1 MTTINETINKHPRL
15 YPAVKE
21 ELLKQANNLLAN
33 STASPEFRLGVC
45 TYVEQ
50 VLIHFG
56 CYRGFE
62 YLTREQVPPEQLPGI
77 RDSLR
82 GTGTE
87 FTLTDNTRRRYL

>member
-1 MTTINETINKHPRL
+1 MKTTNTQHPRL

-21 ELLKQANNLLAN
+21 QLLKQANEMLAN
-33 STASPEFRLGVC
+33 STASPEFRQGVC
-45 TYVEQ
+45 VYIE
-50 VLIHFG
+50 LILMKFG

-62 YLTREQVPPEQLPGI
+62 YLTKEQVPPEQLPGI

-87 FTLTDNTRRRYL
+87 FTLTDNTRRKYL